1 LEESKPY
8 LYHGHDPS
16 MDTITNLLRVFK
28 KDLREKKLSRNGVV
42 GSQQSY
48 LLERMNVLS
57 EEKD

>member
-1 LEESKPY
+1 
-8 LYHGHDPS
+8 